1 MLTIN
6 QTKKAGTYNVTARLD
21 ETAYKSMLSLA
32 SAAGYEDVNSF
43 VREAVLTKCGDIAKA
58 LSSMCE
64 DRISAYRS
72 GELSPRKA

>member
-1 MLTIN
+1 MLVIN
-6 QTKKAGTYNVTARLD
+6 QTKKAGTYNITARLD

-58 LSSMCE
+58 LSSMYE
-64 DRISAYRS
+64 DRISAYR
-72 GELSPRKA
+72 KA

>member
-6 QTKKAGTYNVTARLD
+6 QTKKAGTYNITARLD

-58 LSSMCE
+58 LSSMYE
-64 DRISAYRS
+64 DRISAYR
-72 GELSPRKA
+72 KA